1 MKKRIAML
9 AICAVTVTSMLA
21 CAKDTDSQDTD
32 TIEVTEQT
40 QEEENTEK
48 EYSSASAPEIAYT
61 SVEAEGYDYFE
72 GQVQCLEITD
82 DSHPELK
89 SAIDDYF
96 SGVVDNFN
104 VGIEDWNEEA
114 KQQNEEMGDEGYE
127 MKYSDNITVDLKRLD
142 NKVLSFVLNDY
153 VYLGGAHG
161 GGSFTGVSFDV
172 GTGEQITLDD
182 LGDADS
188 IRETSKEYILNT
200 IDTSSDEAKA
210 NLFDDDVINYKEV
223 IEELFSNGNQPEFYL
238 DTLGIT
244 FIFQQ
249 YDIAPYAAGMIS
261 FTVPYSEY
269 DEIADRYTPLED
281 MSYAIKLSEAGFN
294 SSVDFDGD
302 GELENIS
309 VVNTW
314 DEETDTNY
322 YILRVGDDGLKEETG
337 NGSWI
342 TGYFIHNEEGN
353 FVLIANDGISIDLYE
368 VSNGIEAKGH
378 MDTTLYVKE
387 VTESGFTLGELSYDD
402 SNVASWSNEEQHG
415 FVFE

>member
-1 MKKRIAML
+1 MKRRLAML
-9 AICAVTVTSMLA
+9 VICMITGASMLG
-21 CAKDTDSQDTD
+21 CTKNTDSQDTNK
-32 TIEVTEQT
+32 TEVTEQT
-40 QEEENTEK
+40 QTEENTGK

-61 SVEAEGYDYFE
+61 SVKAEGYDYFE

-89 SAIDDYF
+89 SVIDDYF

-104 VGIEDWNEEA
+104 VGIDDWNEEA

-127 MKYSDNITVDLKRLD
+127 IKYSDNITIDLKRLD

-182 LGDADS
+182 LGDAES
-188 IRETSKEYILNT
+188 IRATSKEYILNA
-200 IDTSSDEAKA
+200 IATSSEEAKG
-210 NLFDDDVINYKEV
+210 NLYMDDVIDYKEV
-223 IEELFSNGNQPEFYL
+223 INELFSNDNQPEYYL
-238 DTLGIT
+238 DTVGIT
-244 FIFQQ
+244 FVFQQ

-261 FTVPYSEY
+261 FTVPYSQYEG
-269 DEIADRYTPLED
+269 INDRYTPLED
-281 MSYAIKLSEAGFN
+281 SSYVIKLSDAGLN
-294 SSVDFDGD
+294 SSDDFDGD

-314 DEETDTNY
+314 DEETDSNY
-322 YILRVGDDGLKEETG
+322 YILRVGDDGLKEDSS

-342 TGYFIHNEEGN
+342 TGYFIHNDEGN
-353 FVLIANDGISIDLYE
+353 FVLLVNDGISVDLYE

-378 MDTTLYVKE
+378 MDTTLYIEE
-387 VTESGFTLGELSYDD
+387 VTDSGFTLGEHFYDD
-402 SNVASWSNEEQHG
+402 NNVGYWDNEEQYG
-415 FVFE
+415 YDFE